1 MLNKLIDISVGSRL
15 LVVLALLAS
24 ILAGALILPKLN
36 LDAFPDVTNIQ
47 VTVNTEATG
56 LAAEEVEQ
64 LITFPIEAVMY
75 SLPDVEEV
83 RSISKTGL
91 SVITVVF
98 TEGTDIYFARQL
110 VFERLQAA
118 REQIPAGVGTPEM
131 GPNTSG
137 LGQVY
142 QYMLRSKQP
151 GLYSAMT
158 LRSLNDWV
166 VKLLLMPVDGV
177 TDVLSFGGDVRQYQ
191 VQLNPQRLLSF
202 ALRPDDV
209 TKAIETNN
217 RNAGGWYLD
226 RGAEQLV
233 IRGVGW
239 VRSGEMGLRDIGNI
253 PLKNDDGNVVRVS
266 DVARVSFGAEI
277 RQGAV
282 TMTIRDEQ
290 GKPQQLGEVVVGIV
304 LKRMGSNTKATID
317 GIKDRLDAIQQAL
330 PEGVVLEP
338 FYDQSELVDK
348 AVSTV
353 TRALLE
359 AFVLIVIVLLL
370 FLMNVRATLLVLLS
384 IPISIGLALIVM
396 AQWGVSAN
404 LMSLGGLAIAIGMMV
419 DGSVVMMEHIFS
431 HLTHPDAQHDDYVHS
446 NVALND
452 DDPYNSAGDKRGMI
466 LRIQEAAKE
475 VGRPVFF
482 AVIIISIVF
491 APLFALEGVEG
502 KLFQPMAISI
512 VLAMFASLLVALI
525 VIPALA
531 SYLFRRGV
539 RERPSP
545 VMRPIERQYQT
556 GLKQA
561 LAHKSRVVGV
571 SVGLFI
577 GAIML
582 VPFLG
587 TEFVPELEEGTV
599 NVRIT
604 LAPAASLNTALEVAQ
619 KLELQLFDFPEVL
632 YTSSR
637 IGRAEVGGDPEP
649 VSNIEIFIGLKPV
662 SDWSSAEDR
671 QALQKLMEIK
681 MNVIPGLL
689 FNFSQPIATRVDE
702 LLSGVKAQLA
712 IKLFGA
718 DLDVLASKGKEI
730 ETLVRTIQGTRGV
743 AMEQIAGEAQ
753 LVVRPDRDRLSRF
766 GIPVNQVM
774 NLVSDAIGGQQAGQ
788 VINGNER
795 YDIYVR
801 LDTNYRNSIEAIS
814 NLILQAPNGA
824 WVKLRDI
831 AKVGIEAGPPQI
843 RRDDVQRRVV
853 IQTNVEGRDMG
864 GLVSEIDQRIRSE
877 IDLPAGYSIV
887 YGGQFENQQHAQQR
901 LMIVVPL
908 SLGLIFLLLYFAFN
922 SVGQALL
929 IMLNV
934 PLALIG
940 GITALFLSGQY
951 LSVPGSIGFIALF
964 GVAVLNGVV
973 MVNAINQRIEGG
985 LSIDDGIFSGALS
998 RLRPVLMTASIA
1010 ALGLIPMLLATGV
1023 GSEVQRPLATVVVG
1037 GLLSST
1043 ALTLFVLPVLYRVF
1057 SSSKIRT
1064 DIRVHQQ

>member
-1 MLNKLIDISVGSRL
+1 MLNKLIDIAVGSRL
-15 LVVLALLAS
+15 LVVLSLIA
-24 ILAGALILPKLN
+24 ILFAAFLILPKLN
-36 LDAFPDVTNIQ
+36 LDAFPDVTNVQ
-47 VTVNTEATG
+47 VTVNTEAPG

-91 SVITVVF
+91 SGVTVVF

-118 REQIPAGVGTPEM
+118 KEEIPDGVGVPAM

-137 LGQVY
+137 LGQVF
-142 QYMLRSKQP
+142 QYMIRSEKRGQFDA
-151 GLYSAMT
+151 LT

-177 TDVLSFGGDVRQYQ
+177 TEVLSFGGEVRQYQ
-191 VQLNPQRLLSF
+191 VQLDPQRLLSF
-202 ALRPDDV
+202 NLTSRDVAEAL
-209 TKAIETNN
+209 AANN
-217 RNAGGWYLD
+217 RNAGGWYMD
-226 RGAEQLV
+226 RGAEQLI

-239 VRSGEMGLRDIGNI
+239 VRSGEDGLRDLGNI
-253 PLKNDDGNVVRVS
+253 PLKQENGNVVKVS
-266 DVARVSFGAEI
+266 HVANVRFGAEI

-282 TMTIRDEQ
+282 TMTMRDEQ
-290 GKPQQLGEVVVGIV
+290 GQPQQLGEVVVGIV
-304 LKRMGSNTKATID
+304 MKRMGANTKATID
-317 GIKDRLDAIQQAL
+317 GIKSRLPIIQQAL
-330 PEGVVLEP
+330 PEGVILDP
-338 FYDQSELVDK
+338 FYDQSDLVSK

-353 TRALLE
+353 TKALLE
-359 AFVLIVIVLLL
+359 AFVLIIIVLLL

-384 IPISIGLALIVM
+384 IPISIGLALM
-396 AQWGVSAN
+396 AMAYWGVSAN

-431 HLTHPDAQHDDYVHS
+431 HLTHADADHREHQKQAQNDEHPYDSEHDSH
-446 NVALND
+446 
-452 DDPYNSAGDKRGMI
+452 GMA
-466 LRIQEAAKE
+466 LRIQESAKE

-482 AVIIISIVF
+482 AVLIITIVF
-491 APLFALEGVEG
+491 APLFSLEGVEG

-512 VLAMFASLLVALI
+512 VLAMAASLIVALM

-531 SYLFRRGV
+531 TYAFKTGV
-539 RERPSP
+539 VEKQSP
-545 VMRPIERQYQT
+545 VLQPIDKHYRIR
-556 GLKQA
+556 LKQA
-561 LAHKSRVVGV
+561 LDKKSLIVK
-571 SVGLFI
+571 SAIGLFI
-577 GAIML
+577 GSLLL

-587 TEFVPELEEGTV
+587 TEFVPELEEGTI
-599 NVRIT
+599 NVRVT
-604 LAPAASLNTALEVAQ
+604 LAPSSSLKTALVVAE
-619 KLELQLFDFPEVL
+619 KLEQQLMTFPEVL
-632 YTSSR
+632 YASSR

-649 VSNIEIFIGLKPV
+649 VSNVEIFIGLKPIDEWESA
-662 SDWSSAEDR
+662 SDRKSI
-671 QALQKLMEIK
+671 QVLMEEK
-681 MNVIPGLL
+681 MSVIPGLL

-718 DLDVLASKGKEI
+718 DLGVLVTKGKEI
-730 ETLVRTIQGTRGV
+730 EALVKKVEGTRGV
-743 AMEQIAGEAQ
+743 ALEQTEGEAQ
-753 LVVRPDRDRLSRF
+753 LVVRPDRDKLARY
-766 GIPVNQVM
+766 GIPVDQVM
-774 NLVSDAIGGQQAGQ
+774 SLISDAVGGQEAGQ
-788 VINGNER
+788 VIRGNER

-801 LDTNYRNSIEAIS
+801 LAEQHRNSVEAIS
-814 NLILQAPNGA
+814 SLILQAADGA
-824 WVKLRDI
+824 WVRVGDV
-831 AKVGIEAGPPQI
+831 AKVAIESGPPQI

-864 GLVSEIDQRIRSE
+864 GLVAEIDQRIRKE
-877 IDLPAGYSIV
+877 IKLPSGYSV
-887 YGGQFENQQHAQQR
+887 VFGGQFENQQRAQAR

-908 SLGLIFLLLYFAFN
+908 SLGLIFLLLYFAFS

-934 PLALIG
+934 PMALIG
-940 GITALFLSGQY
+940 GIAALFFSGQY

-973 MVNAINQRIEGG
+973 MVNAINQRFEGG
-985 LSIDDGIFSGALS
+985 SSIQEAIFEGALS
-998 RLRPVLMTASIA
+998 RLRPVLMTAFIA

-1037 GLLSST
+1037 GLFSST
-1043 ALTLFVLPVLYRVF
+1043 LLTLFLLPVLYEKF
-1057 SSSKIRT
+1057 SLKKY
-1064 DIRVHQQ
+1064 VYEE